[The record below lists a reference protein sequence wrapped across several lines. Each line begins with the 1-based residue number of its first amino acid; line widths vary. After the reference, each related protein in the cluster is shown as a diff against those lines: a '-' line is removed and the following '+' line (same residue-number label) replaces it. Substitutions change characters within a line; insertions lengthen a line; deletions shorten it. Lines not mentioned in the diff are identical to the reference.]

1 MEDRLILGIPG
12 EGEDD
17 APKRRFA
24 TSELSARPRSFA
36 ILPFFSTAWAFI
48 LVRFFSA
55 EDEGQAHSPPN
66 SLPHPISRP
75 RDDEDVTTQSIPET
89 EGAEGNRIHNSG
101 SFVKSVAVNGDFN
114 AVLDL
119 DLFTFM
125 PGDRNAAPVRYSIP
139 AVDHGLRSVKA
150 PAVSK
155 RPPAIANDNDA
166 SPGSGGQGTAP
177 SEAPSQGP
185 RDIVPGTTNSGSA
198 GNQGPHHEDPNAGS
212 DPQGSGSPSKNTN
225 RRPIVTG
232 PVYLSNG
239 LVNQSIIITMGE
251 LLTGATD
258 PDGDALAVQSLDV
271 DSGALKWLGFNM
283 WLFTP
288 EADATGPVVFSYS
301 ISDGAETVLQS
312 AHFEV
317 LAPVGEEIEGTTGDD
332 ILLGTPYDD
341 LIDAQA
347 GNDIVYGREG
357 DDVIHGGAGNDRLN
371 GGDGDDI
378 LWGGGGND
386 ILFGGNGNDIL
397 FGEDGDDILFGE
409 DGADLL
415 IGGIGNDALHGGS
428 GNDNLDGGDGS
439 DTLDGGDGNDILDG
453 SQGDDTLDGGAGNDI
468 LVGSDG
474 SDGLDGGTGNDALH
488 GGSGNDT
495 LDGGV
500 GSDTLDGGD
509 GNDILDGGQ
518 GDDTLD
524 GGGGNDILVG
534 GDGSDVLDGG
544 TGDDALYGGAG
555 VDNLFGADGG
565 DTLDG
570 GDDDDVLDGGDGN
583 DELDGGD
590 GDDVLIGGMGDDA
603 IDGGAGN
610 NSIDAGGGC
619 DIIHLSQLGGANII
633 DGGDG
638 VDLLDLSDIDVDS
651 IVDLLGGWA
660 EIDGSEL
667 SSLFEIENVRGGA
680 GKDRLVADADVNI
693 IVGGAGNDT
702 FIFRNL
708 DALTN
713 EGGPCDQISDFT
725 VGDRIDLSR
734 LNGEVD
740 GFADQKLFFA
750 GLASASPNEIGAIRF
765 EHRFITDDEEVTLV
779 SGHLSQDGDKDFVL
793 VLEGHHD
800 LTENDFIL
808 AARALDGDS

>member
-24 TSELSARPRSFA
+24 ASELSARPRSFA

-48 LVRFFSA
+48 LVRFFSI

-66 SLPHPISRP
+66 SLPHPMSRP

-114 AVLDL
+114 PALDL

-139 AVDHGLRSVKA
+139 AVDHGLQSVKA

-177 SEAPSQGP
+177 SDAPSQRPGG
-185 RDIVPGTTNSGSA
+185 IVPGTANSGST
-198 GNQGPHHEDPNAGS
+198 GNQGPDHEDPNAGS
-212 DPQGSGSPSKNTN
+212 DPQGSGAPSKNTN

-271 DSGALKWLGFNM
+271 DSGELKWLGFNM

-288 EADATGPVVFSYS
+288 EADATGPVVFSYG

-415 IGGIGNDALHGGS
+415 IGGTGNDALHGGS

-453 SQGDDTLDGGAGNDI
+453 
-468 LVGSDG
+468 
-474 SDGLDGGTGNDALH
+474 
-488 GGSGNDT
+488 
-495 LDGGV
+495 
-500 GSDTLDGGD
+500 
-509 GNDILDGGQ
+509 GQ

-524 GGGGNDILVG
+524 GGTGNDILVG
-534 GDGSDVLDGG
+534 GDGSDALDGG
-544 TGDDALYGGAG
+544 TGDDTLYGGAG
-555 VDNLFGADGG
+555 NDNLVGADGS

-570 GDDDDVLDGGDGN
+570 GDDDDILDGGDGN

-590 GDDVLIGGMGDDA
+590 GDDVLIGGMGDDV

-660 EIDGSEL
+660 EIDGSEH

-713 EGGPCDQISDFT
+713 EGGPCDQISDFA

-734 LNGEVD
+734 LNNEVD